1 KAALRT
7 CHRILKPGGVL
18 LLTVPGITPID
29 HDEWN
34 STWYWSFTDKVM
46 RLLMHETFPAAEVA
60 VETFGNVY
68 AAGTFLYGMG
78 LEEVSTKKLDQVDPH
93 YPVIITVKA
102 QKK

>member
-1 KAALRT
+1 
-7 CHRILKPGGVL
+7 
-18 LLTVPGITPID
+18 
-29 HDEWN
+29 
-34 STWYWSFTDKVM
+34 
-46 RLLMHETFPAAEVA
+46 MHETFPAAEVA